1 MNKLISRLFLIL
13 LFAANV
19 FFLSERAYSSTD
31 PYYENSPG
39 CVIDRGNPART
50 GVYKEKLS
58 DHPKK
63 IIWQTNAS
71 AMFTQI
77 CADNL
82 IITTPWAAF
91 DAENGKKIWDLSSD
105 MESYNYQPTYY
116 KGFIYSDK
124 MMGKGYQ
131 KNAIN
136 FIKFDAQTGK
146 ILEQKKFGI
155 GSSNGLLIYND
166 IAYVSLY
173 GGVAAYDLKS
183 KKILWERGGIPSNGL
198 STDGDA
204 LFFSVGNGYTGV
216 GALDI
221 TTGRLLWRNDHFSG
235 ASYLTLD
242 KDYVYMAFYDLDDR
256 SGVVAFNKKTGAVVW
271 KCYPAFVKRGYLT
284 TITIDNNKLF
294 LSYTVSSPIVPI
306 THPMRYS
313 SAGGE
318 VFALDAETGK
328 VLWRTGIAP
337 VIEPISVNHIL
348 YIGGQ
353 NKLYALDED
362 TSKERWHL
370 DLEDDATNI
379 IPYRNKLF
387 VKIGQMKDGKLLAI
401 M

>member
-1 MNKLISRLFLIL
+1 M
-13 LFAANV
+13 
-19 FFLSERAYSSTD
+19 
-31 PYYENSPG
+31 
-39 CVIDRGNPART
+39 
-50 GVYKEKLS
+50 
-58 DHPKK
+58 
-63 IIWQTNAS
+63 
-71 AMFTQI
+71 
-77 CADNL
+77 
-82 IITTPWAAF
+82 
-91 DAENGKKIWDLSSD
+91 
-105 MESYNYQPTYY
+105 
-116 KGFIYSDK
+116 
-124 MMGKGYQ
+124 
-131 KNAIN
+131 
-136 FIKFDAQTGK
+136 
-146 ILEQKKFGI
+146 
-155 GSSNGLLIYND
+155 
-166 IAYVSLY
+166 
-173 GGVAAYDLKS
+173 
-183 KKILWERGGIPSNGL
+183 
-198 STDGDA
+198 
-204 LFFSVGNGYTGV
+204 
-216 GALDI
+216 
-221 TTGRLLWRNDHFSG
+221 
-235 ASYLTLD
+235 
-242 KDYVYMAFYDLDDR
+242 
-256 SGVVAFNKKTGAVVW
+256 W